1 MIRITI
7 TTAAFDAVVATLP
20 IGSVGNKN
28 ATDDR
33 GERYVWLEP
42 YVVEPTRPDAR
53 PGREL

>member
-7 TTAAFDAVVATLP
+7 TAAAFDPVVVTLP

-28 ATDDR
+28 ATHDR

-42 YVVEPTRPDAR
+42 SVVD
-53 PGREL
+53 